1 MNILFNIVSS
11 LKIYKGLDSF
21 TKLKN
26 AVITTGTFDGVHLGH
41 VELIN
46 ELCQTNKDQ
55 ESVLITFYPH
65 PRLVLFPDQKIKF
78 INSFDEKIN
87 LLSNFNIDHL
97 IIHEFDLEF
106 SRTTSI
112 EYIRDILKAKIGLN
126 KLIIGHDHHF
136 GRNREA
142 SLDEIN
148 DYSKLYDFEIKSI
161 PPFIYND
168 KVISSTKI
176 RNALNNGDVE
186 LANEFLGYK
195 FHFQGKILRGKGLG
209 RKIGFPTAN
218 ISLDHENKII
228 PAHGVYAA
236 NVEYKDKKYKGM
248 LNIGLNPTFEEKKLS
263 IELNI
268 FDFREDIYE
277 NEIKIFVEKKIRNEQ
292 KFESIDEL
300 KNQLQKDEIIA
311 RKLLLSLNN

>member
-21 TKLKN
+21 TRIKN

-78 INSFDEKIN
+78 INTFDEKIN
-87 LLSNFNIDHL
+87 LLSKFNIDHL

-168 KVISSTKI
+168 IVISSTKI
-176 RNALNNGDVE
+176 RNALNNGNVE

-195 FHFQGKILRGKGLG
+195 FHFQGKISRGKGLG

-228 PAHGVYAA
+228 PAHGVYA
-236 NVEYKDKKYKGM
+236 VTIKYKDKKHKGM
-248 LNIGLNPTFEEKKLS
+248 LNIGLNPTFGEKNYQLS
-263 IELNI
+263 LI
-268 FDFREDIYE
+268 FLIL
-277 NEIKIFVEKKIRNEQ
+277 KKIYMKMKL
-292 KFESIDEL
+292 KFLL
-300 KNQLQKDEIIA
+300 KKN
-311 RKLLLSLNN
+311 